1 MRPTS
6 PMPRRA
12 LASAAVAAALAVGCS
27 GGGDGGGPAARLTVN
42 GRVEVAR
49 AGGAF
54 EPVDESRSIS
64 VGDRVR
70 VIEGTAVLRAGEG
83 EVELRPGSELEL
95 RSPADGNGVEPA
107 LTAGKALVS
116 ADEGSTRILA
126 GTDEVVVTGGV
137 ARVERDRGALV
148 AAYRGTA
155 TVTAGG
161 RTLTV
166 PALRQASVSAT
177 GELADKPVPL
187 VYAAGEPWD
196 QRFLAAFI
204 DLGNQLVAR
213 SNGFTAQL
221 RPGEGQTPGFY
232 RVLFPAL
239 DKEPAFTDTSLNLSR
254 PPGEN
259 LVGVAITVQGTK
271 GSFDERLRSVFGFRD
286 EGAEWGLVAAEQ
298 EVARAPL
305 VSGVDQAIA
314 QGPESPAELPP
325 PPVTTAPTRPRTPV
339 TQAPAPSRTPSSIS
353 AGTPTTAAPPP
364 PGPPSTVGPAQTG
377 VPLVDN
383 TVNSLVDLL
392 SGLLGG
398 LGK

>member
-6 PMPRRA
+6 APRRRA
-12 LASAAVAAALAVGCS
+12 LACVAAVAAVAVGCS
-27 GGGDGGGPAARLTVN
+27 GGGGGGGTAARLTVN

-49 AGGAF
+49 GGGAF
-54 EPVDESRSIS
+54 EPVDETRTLN
-64 VGDRVR
+64 VGDRLR
-70 VIEGTAVLRAGEG
+70 VVEGTAVLRAGEG

-95 RSPADGNGVEPA
+95 RSPANGDGVEPA
-107 LTAGKALVS
+107 LTAGKALLS
-116 ADEGSTRILA
+116 DDDGTTRMLA
-126 GTDEVVVTGGV
+126 GTEEVSVSEGA

-148 AAYRGTA
+148 AVYRGTA

-161 RTLTV
+161 RSLTV

-177 GELADKPVPL
+177 GELGDKPVPL
-187 VYAAGEPWD
+187 VYAAGDQWD
-196 QRFLAAFI
+196 QRFLADFM

-221 RPGEGQTPGFY
+221 APGEGRTPGFY

-239 DKEPAFTDTSLNLSR
+239 ENEPAFNEASLNVSR
-254 PPGEN
+254 SPGEN
-259 LVGVAITVQGTK
+259 LVGLAITLQGAK
-271 GSFDERLRSVFGFRD
+271 GRFEERLRAVFAFRD

-298 EVARAPL
+298 EVSRAPV

-314 QGPESPAELPP
+314 QGPKSPAEEPP
-325 PPVTTAPTRPRTPV
+325 PATAPAPRGRTPT
-339 TQAPAPSRTPSSIS
+339 TQAPGPSRTPSTVA
-353 AGTPTTAAPPP
+353 AGPPTTVTAPPA
-364 PGPPSTVGPAQTG
+364 GPPPTVGPSQTG

-383 TVNSLVDLL
+383 TVNPLVDLL